1 MLSVEKVVLDSIY
14 SLAFT
19 HRLLAVNQIG
29 LLHIDPLEQK
39 VRLTQVKNQCNISE
53 LLFLSTCNRVEF
65 MMVTKDEVTKPSIQ
79 RFLMQLYPTL
89 TEIELEN
96 FSAHCEIYA
105 GQNAVNHIF
114 SVASSIDSMVLGE
127 REIITQV
134 RNAYELSRKNNL
146 TGDFL
151 RIVIK
156 HTIETAKRVYTETSI
171 ATKPVSVVSLAYHK
185 LKSHRLDL
193 NSRILIIGAGAT
205 NSNLCRFLK
214 KHGFKNFTVCNRTV
228 SKAEE
233 LAKELNGKYLSLT
246 ELQTYK
252 AGFDILLTCTATD
265 HHLIGQPMYEQILNG
280 EEGKKMVIDLAI
292 PQDLNPEILSNNEI
306 NYISINLLQKESNDN
321 LRERAK
327 ELESVELILSEAINS
342 FEYVLKE
349 RSVELAMKEVPKQI
363 KEIKSTAVNQV
374 FKDEIDSMDDHS
386 KEVLGKILGYME
398 KKYISGPMKLAK
410 DILIQNS

>member
-1 MLSVEKVVLDSIY
+1 MEKVALDSFY

-19 HRLLAVNQIG
+19 HRLLPVTKIG
-29 LLHIDPLEQK
+29 LLHIDPIDQK
-39 VRLTQVKNQCNISE
+39 NRLAKIKNDCAISE

-65 MMVTKDEVTKPSIQ
+65 MFVTSQEVSNEFILDLLAK
-79 RFLMQLYPTL
+79 LYPAFTS
-89 TEIELEN
+89 EELMEFSEN
-96 FSAHCEIYA
+96 CEIYA
-105 GQNAVNHIF
+105 GQNAVTHIF

-134 RNAYELSRKNNL
+134 RNAYELSQKNNL

-193 NSRILIIGAGAT
+193 NSRILIIGAGTT

-233 LAKELNGKYLSLT
+233 LAKELNGKHLSLADLSNYR
-246 ELQTYK
+246 E
-252 AGFDILLTCTATD
+252 GFDILLTCTATD
-265 HHLIGQPMYEQILNG
+265 HHLLGQDMYNALLQG
-280 EEGKKMVIDLAI
+280 DTDKKMVIDLAI
-292 PQDLNPEILSNNEI
+292 PQDINPEVIAKNEI
-306 NYISINLLQKESNDN
+306 NYISIDLLQKESNNN
-321 LRERAK
+321 LKERAK
-327 ELESVELILSEAINS
+327 EIENVEIILSEAISS
-342 FEYVLKE
+342 FGYVLKE
-349 RSVELAMKEVPKQI
+349 RTVELAMKDVPKQI
-363 KEIKSTAVNQV
+363 KEIKSTAINQV
-374 FKDEIDSMDDHS
+374 FKDEIDSMDEYS
-386 KEVLGKILGYME
+386 KEVLEKILGYME

-410 DILIQNS
+410 DILIQKS

>member
-1 MLSVEKVVLDSIY
+1 MLDSFY
-14 SLAFT
+14 SIAFT

-29 LLHIDPLEQK
+29 ILHIDPLEQK
-39 VRLTQVKNQCNISE
+39 SRLSLVKDECNLKE

-65 MMVTKDEVTKPSIQ
+65 MLVTSEALTQSYIQ
-79 RFLMQLYPTL
+79 YFLNKLYPNL
-89 TEIELEN
+89 TDSELESYVSN
-96 FSAHCEIYA
+96 CEIYTS
-105 GQNAVNHIF
+105 QNAVSHIF

-151 RIVIK
+151 RLVIK

-193 NSRILIIGAGAT
+193 NSRILIIGAGTT

-214 KHGFKNFTVCNRTV
+214 KHGFKNFTVCNRTL
-228 SKAEE
+228 SKARD
-233 LAKELNGKYLSLT
+233 LAKELNGNYVSLT
-246 ELQTYK
+246 ELDGYK

-265 HHLIGQPMYEQILNG
+265 YHLIGQNLYKSLLKG
-280 EEGKKMVIDLAI
+280 EKDRKMVIDLAI
-292 PQDLNPEILSNNEI
+292 PQDLNPEILSNEDL
-306 NYISINLLQKESNDN
+306 NYISIDLLQKESNDN

-327 ELESVELILSEAINS
+327 EIESVELILSESINS
-342 FEYVLKE
+342 FEYVLRE
-349 RSVELAMKEVPKQI
+349 RSVEIAMQDVPKQI
-363 KEIKSTAVNQV
+363 KAIKSTALNQV
-374 FKDEIDSMDDHS
+374 FKEEIDSMDDHS
-386 KEVLGKILGYME
+386 KEVLEKILGYME

>member
-1 MLSVEKVVLDSIY
+1 MIDSFY

-19 HRLLAVNQIG
+19 HRLLAVSQIG
-29 LLHIDPLEQK
+29 MLHIDPLEQK
-39 VRLTQVKNQCNISE
+39 TRLFELKINCNISE

-65 MMVTKDEVTKPSIQ
+65 MLVTTEEVNSVFIQ
-79 RFLMQLYPTL
+79 NLLKKLYPNL
-89 TEIELEN
+89 DSVELEN
-96 FSAHCEIYA
+96 FSSNCELYA

-185 LKSHRLDL
+185 LKAHRLDL
-193 NSRILIIGAGAT
+193 NSRILIVGAGTT

-214 KHGFKNFTVCNRTV
+214 KHGFKNFTVCNRTE
-228 SKAEE
+228 SKAQT
-233 LAKELNGKYLSLT
+233 LAKELNGNYLSLAD
-246 ELQTYK
+246 LPNHK

-265 HHLIGQPMYEQILNG
+265 HHLIGQKMYEQILNG
-280 EEGKKMVIDLAI
+280 EKDKKMVIDLAI
-292 PQDLNPEILSNNEI
+292 PQDLNPDLLSNHEI
-306 NYISINLLQKESNDN
+306 NYISIDLLQKESNDN

-327 ELESVELILSEAINS
+327 EIESVELILSEAINS
-342 FEYVLKE
+342 FEYILKE
-349 RSVELAMKEVPKQI
+349 RSVELAMKEVPQQI
-363 KEIKSTAVNQV
+363 KEIKSTALNQV

-386 KEVLGKILGYME
+386 KEVLEKILGYME

>member
-1 MLSVEKVVLDSIY
+1 MEKVVIDSFY

-39 VRLTQVKNQCNISE
+39 TRLSELKANCNITE

-65 MMVTKDEVTKPSIQ
+65 MLVTTEEVNSAFIQ
-79 RFLMQLYPTL
+79 NLLNKLYTNL
-89 TEIELEN
+89 DSVELEN
-96 FSAHCEIYA
+96 FSSNCELYA

-185 LKSHRLDL
+185 LKAHRLDL
-193 NSRILIIGAGAT
+193 NSRILIVGAGTT

-214 KHGFKNFTVCNRTV
+214 KHGFKNFTVCNRTE
-228 SKAEE
+228 SKAQT
-233 LAKELNGKYLSLT
+233 LAKELNGNYLSLAD
-246 ELQTYK
+246 LPNHK

-265 HHLIGQPMYEQILNG
+265 HHLIGQKMYEQILNG
-280 EEGKKMVIDLAI
+280 EKDKKMVIDLAI
-292 PQDLNPEILSNNEI
+292 PQDLNPDLLSNHEI
-306 NYISINLLQKESNDN
+306 NYISIDLLQKESNDN
-321 LRERAK
+321 LRERTK
-327 ELESVELILSEAINS
+327 EIESVELILSEAINS
-342 FEYVLKE
+342 FEYILKE
-349 RSVELAMKEVPKQI
+349 RSVELAMKEVPQQI
-363 KEIKSTAVNQV
+363 KEIKSSALNQV

-386 KEVLGKILGYME
+386 KEVLEKILGYME

>member
-1 MLSVEKVVLDSIY
+1 VEKVMIDSFY

-39 VRLTQVKNQCNISE
+39 SRLTEVKAECKISE

-65 MMVTKDEVTKPSIQ
+65 MLVTSAEVNSSFIQEFLTK
-79 RFLMQLYPTL
+79 LYPNF
-89 TEIELEN
+89 TEDELQN
-96 FSAHCEIYA
+96 FSSNCELYS

-185 LKSHRLDL
+185 LKSQKLDL
-193 NSRILIIGAGAT
+193 NARILIIGAGTT
-205 NSNLCRFLK
+205 NANLSRFLK
-214 KHGFKNFTVCNRTV
+214 KHGFKNFTVCNRTE
-228 SKAEE
+228 SKAKE
-233 LAKELNGKYLSLT
+233 LAKELNGNHLSLSD
-246 ELQTYK
+246 LPNFK
-252 AGFDILLTCTATD
+252 GGFDILLTCTATD
-265 HHLIGQPMYEQILNG
+265 HHLISQNLYEQILNG
-280 EEGKKMVIDLAI
+280 EKDKKMVIDLAI
-292 PQDLNPEILSNNEI
+292 PQDLNPEIHSKNQI
-306 NYISINLLQKESNDN
+306 NYISIDLLQKESNDN

-327 ELESVELILSEAINS
+327 EIENVELILSEAINS
-342 FEYVLKE
+342 FEYILKE
-349 RSVELAMKEVPKQI
+349 RSVELAMMEVPKKI
-363 KEIKSTAVNQV
+363 KEIKSIAVNQV
-374 FKDEIDSMDDHS
+374 FKDEIDSMDEYS
-386 KEVLGKILGYME
+386 KEVLEKILGYME

>member
-1 MLSVEKVVLDSIY
+1 MLESFY

-39 VRLTQVKNQCNISE
+39 SRLTEVKAECKISE

-65 MMVTKDEVTKPSIQ
+65 MLVTSEEVNSSFIQEFLTKLYPNFTKDELQ
-79 RFLMQLYPTL
+79 NFLSNCELY
-89 TEIELEN
+89 
-96 FSAHCEIYA
+96 S

-185 LKSHRLDL
+185 LKSQKLDL
-193 NSRILIIGAGAT
+193 NARILIIGAGTT
-205 NSNLCRFLK
+205 NANLSRFLK
-214 KHGFKNFTVCNRTV
+214 KHGFKNFTVCNRTE
-228 SKAEE
+228 SKAKE
-233 LAKELNGKYLSLT
+233 LAKELNGNHLSLSD
-246 ELQTYK
+246 LPNFK
-252 AGFDILLTCTATD
+252 GGFDILLTCTATD
-265 HHLIGQPMYEQILNG
+265 HHLISQNLYGQILNG
-280 EEGKKMVIDLAI
+280 EKDKKMVIDLAI
-292 PQDLNPEILSNNEI
+292 PQDLNPEIHSKNQI
-306 NYISINLLQKESNDN
+306 NYISIDLLQKESNDN

-327 ELESVELILSEAINS
+327 EIESVELILSEAINS
-342 FEYVLKE
+342 FEYILKE
-349 RSVELAMKEVPKQI
+349 RSVELAMMEVPKKI
-363 KEIKSTAVNQV
+363 KEIKSIAVNQV
-374 FKDEIDSMDDHS
+374 FKDEIDSMDEYS
-386 KEVLGKILGYME
+386 KEVLEKILGYME

>member
-1 MLSVEKVVLDSIY
+1 MEKVVVDSFY
-14 SLAFT
+14 SFAFT
-19 HRLLAVNQIG
+19 HRLIEVNKIG
-29 LLHIDPLEQK
+29 LLHIDPEDQK
-39 VRLTQVKNQCNISE
+39 SKLFLLKEESNISE

-65 MMVTKDEVTKPSIQ
+65 MLVTSDEVNLAYIQ
-79 RFLMQLYPTL
+79 NSLNKLYPNL
-89 TEIELEN
+89 SDIELKY
-96 FSAHCEIYA
+96 FSANCELYV
-105 GQNAVNHIF
+105 GQNAINHIF

-151 RIVIK
+151 RILIK

-193 NSRILIIGAGAT
+193 NSRILIIGAGTT

-214 KHGFKNFTVCNRTV
+214 KHGFKNFTVCNRTI
-228 SKAEE
+228 SKAKD
-233 LAKELNGKYLSLT
+233 LAKELSGSYLSLA
-246 ELQTYK
+246 ELQSYN
-252 AGFDILLTCTATD
+252 AGFDILLTCTASD
-265 HHLIGQPMYEQILNG
+265 HHLIGQNLYETMLNG
-280 EEGKKMVIDLAI
+280 EKDKKVVIDLAI
-292 PQDLNPEILSNNEI
+292 PQDLNPEVLLKENL
-306 NYISINLLQKESNDN
+306 NYISIDVLQKESNDN

-327 ELESVELILSEAINS
+327 EIESVELILSEAINS

-349 RSVELAMKEVPKQI
+349 RTVEIAMREVPQQI
-363 KEIKSTAVNQV
+363 KNIKSTAINQV
-374 FKDEIDSMDDHS
+374 FKEEINSMDDHS
-386 KEVLGKILGYME
+386 KEVLEKILGYME

-410 DILIQNS
+410 DLLIQNS

>member
-1 MLSVEKVVLDSIY
+1 MLDSFY

-39 VRLTQVKNQCNISE
+39 SRLTEVKAECKISE

-65 MMVTKDEVTKPSIQ
+65 MLVTSEEVNSSFIQGFLTKLYPNFTKDELQ
-79 RFLMQLYPTL
+79 
-89 TEIELEN
+89 N
-96 FSAHCEIYA
+96 FSSNCELYS

-185 LKSHRLDL
+185 LKSQKLDL
-193 NSRILIIGAGAT
+193 NARILIIGAGTT
-205 NSNLCRFLK
+205 NANLSRFLK
-214 KHGFKNFTVCNRTV
+214 KHGFKNFTVCNRTE
-228 SKAEE
+228 SKAKE
-233 LAKELNGKYLSLT
+233 LAKELNGNHLSLSD
-246 ELQTYK
+246 LPNFK
-252 AGFDILLTCTATD
+252 GGFDILLTCTATD
-265 HHLIGQPMYEQILNG
+265 HHLISQNLYKQILNG
-280 EEGKKMVIDLAI
+280 EKDKKMVIDLAI
-292 PQDLNPEILSNNEI
+292 PQDLNPEIHSKNQI
-306 NYISINLLQKESNDN
+306 NYISIDLLQKESNDN

-327 ELESVELILSEAINS
+327 EIESVELILSEAINS
-342 FEYVLKE
+342 FEYILKE
-349 RSVELAMKEVPKQI
+349 RSVELAMMEVPKKI
-363 KEIKSTAVNQV
+363 KEIKSIAVNQV
-374 FKDEIDSMDDHS
+374 FKDEIDSMDEYS
-386 KEVLGKILGYME
+386 KEVLEKILGYME